1 MNFAGRVW
9 RAVVQNEEGLTFPRI
24 QDALVDISCMPGF
37 ELLGLVLRQAGLHGK
52 VRFGQVKGFLQFQWF
67 GHRFARSNNSFVAFM
82 PSFGSGVQRE
92 TSESSVRTYVTMN
105 GSRCQPRE
113 TRNLSQPAR
122 ILHVGYTERR
132 VVASKLKR

>member
-52 VRFGQVKGFLQFQWF
+52 VRFGPFKGFLQFQWF
-67 GHRFARSNNSFVAFM
+67 GHRFAVTNNSFVAFM
-82 PSFGSGVQRE
+82 PAFGEGEHPKPSE
-92 TSESSVRTYVTMN
+92 TTVT
-105 GSRCQPRE
+105 
-113 TRNLSQPAR
+113 
-122 ILHVGYTERR
+122 
-132 VVASKLKR
+132 